1 MPSNIY
7 NIYRKN
13 SPFTS
18 RTVYY
23 NAPGVPDLV
32 TVRNRFQTNNLDILG
47 GCDAQLF
54 GGEDYELLNSLDPIE
69 TPTIFQFASDD
80 STCSGYVTSTSNAEL
95 EINFFI
101 NPIITSI
108 EIYGNTFISAPV
120 VTQTNEFLDDT
131 FPNVIERA
139 QSLVS
144 AINNNTNLNWRYTA
158 YLDPNIPVL
167 VKIRA
172 NYPGT
177 QYNFV
182 APYYVITTPTPAIS
196 AVLVTSKDTCR
207 GMLLQ
212 NYGYKMFLEI
222 WEVTDANGDPFE
234 WLTDGDVKIISGGLP
249 YKLIATLEQT
259 WNDENLFTFDVSK
272 YFQIDKSITNFLNQ
286 GNTFV
291 SYNAQGKEGIKC
303 YFLKWG
309 EMFTGGYDSG
319 FRSITASI
327 NNFIINITATSGA
340 IEIGSILTGPG
351 VLFNTRIIADL
362 GGNNYQLDID
372 NGIIASTAM
381 SLQGN
386 NYPVDDPWNIEN
398 IIYTKNYI
406 DISELRWASNGMYN
420 LGILI
425 LFNSHPEQ
433 WLSVNSDNTNLFNNY
448 QTIKASQD
456 FVWGKLIDQAQ
467 VERRYKLRRRVE
479 TGIPTGLLDHEY
491 LTVLVNNDGQFS
503 STVDLRIFT
512 DWTFVDGTTASSTSH
527 FTTLVSTNDFYEADV
542 NFTNVNLAGIES
554 AAGKRVLFF
563 SHTVQIRRDGINW
576 TDLSEPVWYQMDLNV
591 ECDKYYKLWWVGSQG
606 TVESFEFEGLASMD
620 LNYEAE
626 YYTKSFK
633 NNLYERNSHIT
644 QAITKKPIRRFRLNT
659 GWLTKDQYDWLES
672 LIKTNFVWWKSTY
685 RLDLYF
691 GNGQLLPIN
700 YPQFEAVNV
709 VDSSLKIDNDSKLFN
724 LEVVIE
730 YSVEEN
736 SQY

>member
-23 NAPGVPDLV
+23 NAPGAPDLV
-32 TVRNRFQTNNLDILG
+32 TVRNRFQNNNLPLA
-47 GCDAQLF
+47 CDAQLF

-131 FPNVIERA
+131 FPNVIARA

-158 YLDPNIPVL
+158 YLDPNIPIL

-222 WEVTDANGDPFE
+222 WEVTNADGTPYE
-234 WLTDGDVKIISGGLP
+234 WLTEGDVKIISGGLP

-291 SYNAQGKEGIKC
+291 AYNAQGKEGIKC

-309 EMFTGGYDSG
+309 EMFTGGYDDV
-319 FRSITASI
+319 T
-327 NNFIINITATSGA
+327 
-340 IEIGSILTGPG
+340 
-351 VLFNTRIIADL
+351 DL
-362 GGNNYQLDID
+362 
-372 NGIIASTAM
+372 
-381 SLQGN
+381 
-386 NYPVDDPWNIEN
+386 PVDDPWNIEN

-456 FVWGKLIDQAQ
+456 FVWGKLLDQAQ

-479 TGIPTGLLDHEY
+479 TGIPAGLLDHEY

-576 TDLSEPVWYQMDLNV
+576 TDLSEPVWYQIDLNV

-700 YPQFEAVNV
+700 YPQFEAINV

-736 SQY
+736 TQY

>member
-23 NAPGVPDLV
+23 NAPGAPDLV
-32 TVRNRFQTNNLDILG
+32 TVRNRFQNNNLPLA
-47 GCDAQLF
+47 CDAQLF

-108 EIYGNTFISAPV
+108 EIYGNTFTSAPI

-131 FPNVIERA
+131 FPNVIARA

-291 SYNAQGKEGIKC
+291 AYNAQGKEGIKC

-309 EMFTGGYDSG
+309 EMFTGGYDDV
-319 FRSITASI
+319 T
-327 NNFIINITATSGA
+327 
-340 IEIGSILTGPG
+340 
-351 VLFNTRIIADL
+351 DL
-362 GGNNYQLDID
+362 
-372 NGIIASTAM
+372 
-381 SLQGN
+381 
-386 NYPVDDPWNIEN
+386 PVDDPWNIEN

-456 FVWGKLIDQAQ
+456 FVWGKLLDQAQ

-479 TGIPTGLLDHEY
+479 TGIPAGLLDHEY

-700 YPQFEAVNV
+700 YPQFEAINV

-736 SQY
+736 TQY